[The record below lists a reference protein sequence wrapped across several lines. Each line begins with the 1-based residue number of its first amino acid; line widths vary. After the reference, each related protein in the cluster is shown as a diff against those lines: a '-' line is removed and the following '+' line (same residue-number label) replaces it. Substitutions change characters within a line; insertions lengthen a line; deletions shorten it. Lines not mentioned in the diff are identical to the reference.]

1 MVAFA
6 SMLDLS
12 IIIPSFKAAPILEQS
27 LPPLLAHFHARGIKA
42 EVLVVDDGSADAGR
56 TKRAAEL
63 SGCVYL
69 ENPANQGKGAAVKRG
84 MLAAKGA
91 VCIFT
96 DADIPFGYA
105 SIEQFYDHLR
115 QGAWDMVIGDRSL
128 RDSSYSSRLSPQRA
142 LASYLFRLTIGP
154 SVSNSFPD
162 TQCGLKGFSRP
173 VAQALFSLIETQGFA
188 FDVEVLYLAKHANLR
203 VQRLPVQLQNQG
215 ASSVR
220 IARHAPQMLRE
231 LARIRMRTLP
241 TVVIGP
247 AASSLNSGHARILN
261 SAK

>member
-1 MVAFA
+1 VIAFGP
-6 SMLDLS
+6 MFDLS
-12 IIIPSFKAAPILEQS
+12 LIIPSFKAAPILEQS
-27 LPPLLAHFHARGIKA
+27 LPPLLEYLQARGIRA
-42 EVLVVDDGSADAGR
+42 EILVVDDGSADDGH
-56 TKRAAEL
+56 TKRAVER
-63 SGCVYL
+63 SGCIYFA
-69 ENPANQGKGAAVKRG
+69 NPCNQGKGAAVKRG

-105 SIEQFYDHLR
+105 SIEQFYNHLR

-142 LASYLFRLTIGP
+142 LASYLFRLTIGH
-154 SVSNSFPD
+154 SVSSSFPD

-188 FDVEVLYLAKHANLR
+188 FDVEVLYLAKHAQLR

-247 AASSLNSGHARILN
+247 SDSSLNSSYARVLQ